1 MSRYFLPDVAPL
13 RESFQLA
20 SLIPNIRQPEQ
31 DAFPS
36 PKLKAGEDYPA
47 LIESVDY
54 RVEQQGNLGK
64 LLEVSTNTA
73 FKAQATKILSSAYGR
88 SASDTKWLGPC
99 EVQKYL
105 LTNPRQLFRD
115 LIKHASV
122 REWLRDEIEY
132 GTKKVYFVVGYFTSL
147 DATSFSGV
155 QQGSKVEMKATAPV
169 AEIVTHGA
177 ATLVSGV
184 MDLDV
189 SGSVKRE
196 GGYTTAEGSYMR
208 GERVYAFCYREV
220 KWNIFC
226 LGDKAAT
233 AKLHEDNCWA
243 LTADNRGQDDRED
256 DEGVQVDLYEDGE
269 GGEGVEDSFDIMGE
283 DSAESDE
290 E

>member
-13 RESFQLA
+13 RETFQLA

-54 RVEQQGNLGK
+54 RVDQQENLGK

-73 FKAQATKILSSAYGR
+73 FKAQATKILSSA
-88 SASDTKWLGPC
+88 
-99 EVQKYL
+99 
-105 LTNPRQLFRD
+105 QLFRD

-122 REWLRDEIEY
+122 RKWLRDEIEY

-147 DATSFSGV
+147 DATTFTGV
-155 QQGSKVEMKATAPV
+155 QQGSKVEVKGTIPV

-184 MDLDV
+184 TDLDV

-220 KWNIFC
+220 KWNIFR

-233 AKLHEDNCWA
+233 LKLHEDNCWA

-256 DEGVQVDLYEDGE
+256 DEGVQVDLYEDDEGE
-269 GGEGVEDSFDIMGE
+269 EGVEDSFDIMGE
-283 DSAESDE
+283 VSAESDE